1 MLLKTHQI
9 LHPLVTFAYMV
20 ERAGDENL
28 NLDIFE
34 MTSKTIEPSKKFVR

>member
-9 LHPLVTFAYMV
+9 LHPSATFESMV
-20 ERAGDENL
+20 ERACGEDL

-34 MTSKTIEPSKKFVR
+34 MTLKTNEPSKKFVR